1 MLHFLNL
8 SVSGLQTS
16 FLWSCLIKSFLMPA
30 LFQTNLYTPLNLI
43 SLIKKDCNVHFYT
56 ATFSSPSPNFFKLF
70 FKFTSLFLLL
80 CSLFFFFLNYY
91 CYLPSVWK
99 SHHCIICLFSSW
111 NLFQHCGLLNHFLI
125 CLYILPSMVLNEER
139 SKAFFMWVHINKF
152 SRLFYV
158 KPYQLTSLAVTFM
171 LTQTKLADHC
181 HLAKNKF
188 VSS

>member
-111 NLFQHCGLLNHFLI
+111 NLLQHCGLLNHFLI